1 LAVASDDVLLATAN
15 GRAIR
20 FPIDDV
26 RIFVGRASV
35 GVRGIRLL
43 GDDTVIS
50 MAILGHQ
57 EMTPEVREAYL
68 AEAAKR
74 RRAMGEESAEA
85 TVAEGDDTAA
95 IEPDSEE
102 EPAAQ
107 EVAISEEQVDTLAT
121 HEQMLLSITENGF
134 GMRTSAYDYRITG
147 RGGQGVF
154 NVAVSE
160 RRGKVVAVLLADKQD
175 QIILATDGG
184 MVIRTS
190 VRDIRIVRR
199 NKQGVVVFKVSDGER
214 VVSVARLGDMGEG
227 NGEAEN
233 GNGNGSNGGPVNG
246 SDAPGGSDAAD
257 PPPSDS
263 N

>member
-1 LAVASDDVLLATAN
+1 MV
-15 GRAIR
+15 
-20 FPIDDV
+20 
-26 RIFVGRASV
+26 
-35 GVRGIRLL
+35 
-43 GDDTVIS
+43 
-50 MAILGHQ
+50 ILGHQ

-68 AEAAKR
+68 AEAGKR
-74 RRAMGEESAEA
+74 RRATGEESAEA

-95 IEPDSEE
+95 AEPDSEE
-102 EPAAQ
+102 EPAAP
-107 EVAISEEQVDTLAT
+107 EVAISEEQVDLLAA

-147 RGGQGVF
+147 RGGQGVL

-214 VVSVARLGDMGEG
+214 VVSVAGLGDMGEG
-227 NGEAEN
+227 NGDAEN
-233 GNGNGSNGGPVNG
+233 G
-246 SDAPGGSDAAD
+246 
-257 PPPSDS
+257 
-263 N
+263 